1 MKNKILINLI
11 VPELME
17 EYELYI
23 PVNERISK
31 IKELIVNSL
40 KDLSD
45 NKFNPTRKYNLF
57 DPDTGEIY
65 DNEMIIRDLNIKNSK
80 AIILF

>member
-1 MKNKILINLI
+1 MKNKILISLI

-17 EYELYI
+17 EYEIYI

-31 IKELIVNSL
+31 IKQLLLNSL

-45 NKFNPTRKYNLF
+45 NRFQCEKKYNLI
-57 DPDTGEIY
+57 DPDTGAIY
-65 DNEMIIRDLNIKNSK
+65 EDNKIIRDSNINNSK
-80 AIILF
+80 KIILY

>member
-17 EYELYI
+17 EFEIYI

-31 IKELIVNSL
+31 IKQLLINSL
-40 KDLSD
+40 RDLSD
-45 NKFNPTRKYNLF
+45 NKFQGEKKYNLI

-65 DNEMIIRDLNIKNSK
+65 ENNKIIRDLNIKNSK
-80 AIILF
+80 KIILY